1 MLISTTYPKSNS
13 RSCIDLQKH
22 RSRYFTF
29 QFSKQKLK
37 PKSTYMLCKSGSSSH
52 KEHNKI
58 GFAIFGFFYELILN
72 LQSTGPHSKT
82 GKNLLA
88 LSPLGLLNLHNY
100 ALAFNTQALG
110 DESLSQ
116 QCPPAAGQA
125 RRWRGRAGGGKQ
137 ARGMG
142 DWTHVWPIRGGGSDG
157 EAFGDGRREAVAAR
171 PPRLGLW

>member
-1 MLISTTYPKSNS
+1 
-13 RSCIDLQKH
+13 
-22 RSRYFTF
+22 
-29 QFSKQKLK
+29 
-37 PKSTYMLCKSGSSSH
+37 MLCKSGSSSH
-52 KEHNKI
+52 TEHNKI

-137 ARGMG
+137 ARGDGRLDSRVADSRWWLGRRGVRRWPTARQWQHGRRCSGCGELPAMLG
-142 DWTHVWPIRGGGSDG
+142 HQVLLEAHVW
-157 EAFGDGRREAVAAR
+157 AREELRVM
-171 PPRLGLW
+171 GWS